1 MSNHSPTPWNPDTD
15 NTIAA
20 DAIDAGPRSATFS
33 RLAYS
38 DQLDIPDAPED
49 ELTVAVGTDDGRW
62 ARRRV
67 ALALGGAASVIVASA
82 AVAFTA
88 ISSWAIRANCQSGAC
103 MMRTVQKK
111 STKDGSEQY
120 WR

>member
-20 DAIDAGPRSATFS
+20 DAIDAGPRSATFA

-49 ELTVAVGTDDGRW
+49 ELTVAVG
-62 ARRRV
+62 
-67 ALALGGAASVIVASA
+67 
-82 AVAFTA
+82 
-88 ISSWAIRANCQSGAC
+88 
-103 MMRTVQKK
+103 
-111 STKDGSEQY
+111 
-120 WR
+120 